1 MAIQF
6 RVKRHF
12 SRLLK
17 RSVVL
22 TLKSDEF
29 RVKTN
34 HFLLIGVKNA
44 IIQVMNYSIF
54 NFIKNHFLLNVMD

>member
-1 MAIQF
+1 MDVNGGKRQSFKEIRTLSLFSMAIQ
-6 RVKRHF
+6 
-12 SRLLK
+12 
-17 RSVVL
+17 
-22 TLKSDEF
+22 F

-44 IIQVMNYSIF
+44 IIQAMNYSIF